1 MRPGLHFFPLAAPI
15 LGALLL
21 AAVLLLAMIEVQV
34 IGYAY
39 EKVGIGHRQAFA
51 FLLLSL
57 LGSYINIPVGE
68 LPAEHVVSG
77 QEITAFGMRWVIPMV
92 ENWPGTV
99 IAVNVGGAVLP
110 VLLSGYLLLRTGLW
124 VRGAV
129 AFAHGPR
136 ARLRRRQP
144 RHARRRRPHEPGQAP
159 GARRAG
165 RVDRRGRHVR
175 RHLPHGDSGG
185 APGVE
190 GAVGRGP
197 SRRSSS
203 GSVTVSSR
211 SSASTSRSR
220 AARAPVR
227 SRRAASWRSSS
238 SRRTSSS
245 MRAAVA
251 SL

>member
-129 AFAHGPR
+129 AFAIVAAVVHALARPVPGVGIAVPTLVPPLVAAGAALLLAPR
-136 ARLRRRQP
+136 T
-144 RHARRRRPHEPGQAP
+144 AP
-159 GARRAG
+159 ALAYVAGSLGTLVGADLMNLGKLQGLGAP
-165 RVDRRGRHVR
+165 VA
-175 RHLPHGDSGG
+175 SIGG
-185 APGVE
+185 AGTFDGIFLTGILGVLL
-190 GAVGRGP
+190 A
-197 SRRSSS
+197 
-203 GSVTVSSR
+203 
-211 SSASTSRSR
+211 
-220 AARAPVR
+220 
-227 SRRAASWRSSS
+227 
-238 SRRTSSS
+238 
-245 MRAAVA
+245 
-251 SL
+251 

>member
-1 MRPGLHFFPLAAPI
+1 MRSGLHFFPLTAPI

-57 LGSYINIPVGE
+57 LGSYINIPLGE

-77 QEITAFGMRWVIPMV
+77 REITAFGMRWVIPMV

-110 VLLSGYLLLRTGLW
+110 ALLSGYLLVRTGLW

-129 AFAHGPR
+129 AFAIVAAVVH
-136 ARLRRRQP
+136 ARSRVRCPASASRCRRSCRRSWRLGRRSCSLRK
-144 RHARRRRPHEPGQAP
+144 ARRR
-159 GARRAG
+159 
-165 RVDRRGRHVR
+165 
-175 RHLPHGDSGG
+175 LPTWPAAS
-185 APGVE
+185 A
-190 GAVGRGP
+190 
-197 SRRSSS
+197 RSS
-203 GSVTVSSR
+203 VP
-211 SSASTSRSR
+211 TS
-220 AARAPVR
+220 
-227 SRRAASWRSSS
+227 
-238 SRRTSSS
+238 
-245 MRAAVA
+245 
-251 SL
+251 

>member
-68 LPAEHVVSG
+68 LPEHVVSG

-129 AFAHGPR
+129 AFAIVAAVVHALARPVPGVGIAVPTLVPPLVAAGAALLLAPR
-136 ARLRRRQP
+136 T
-144 RHARRRRPHEPGQAP
+144 AP
-159 GARRAG
+159 ALAYVAGSLGTLVGADLMNLGKLQGLGAP
-165 RVDRRGRHVR
+165 VA
-175 RHLPHGDSGG
+175 SIGG
-185 APGVE
+185 AGTFD
-190 GAVGRGP
+190 GIFLTGILAVLL
-197 SRRSSS
+197 
-203 GSVTVSSR
+203 
-211 SSASTSRSR
+211 A
-220 AARAPVR
+220 
-227 SRRAASWRSSS
+227 
-238 SRRTSSS
+238 
-245 MRAAVA
+245 
-251 SL
+251 

>member
-1 MRPGLHFFPLAAPI
+1 MRSGLHFFPLTAPI

-57 LGSYINIPVGE
+57 LGSYINIPLGE

-77 QEITAFGMRWVIPMV
+77 REITAFGMRWVIPMV

-110 VLLSGYLLLRTGLW
+110 ALLSGYLLVRTGLW

-129 AFAHGPR
+129 AFAIVAAVVHAL
-136 ARLRRRQP
+136 ARP
-144 RHARRRRPHEPGQAP
+144 VPGVGIAVPTLVPAGAALLLAP
-159 GARRAG
+159 ESAPALAYVAGSLGTLVGADLMNLDKLQGLGAP
-165 RVDRRGRHVR
+165 VA
-175 RHLPHGDSGG
+175 SIGG
-185 APGVE
+185 AGTFD
-190 GAVGRGP
+190 GIFLTGILAVLL
-197 SRRSSS
+197 
-203 GSVTVSSR
+203 
-211 SSASTSRSR
+211 A
-220 AARAPVR
+220 
-227 SRRAASWRSSS
+227 
-238 SRRTSSS
+238 
-245 MRAAVA
+245 
-251 SL
+251 

>member
-129 AFAHGPR
+129 AFAIVAAVVHALARPVPGVGIAVPTLVPAGAALLLAPR
-136 ARLRRRQP
+136 T
-144 RHARRRRPHEPGQAP
+144 AP
-159 GARRAG
+159 ALAYVAGSLGTLVGADLMNLGKLQGLGAP
-165 RVDRRGRHVR
+165 VA
-175 RHLPHGDSGG
+175 SIGG
-185 APGVE
+185 AGTFD
-190 GAVGRGP
+190 GIFLTGILAVLL
-197 SRRSSS
+197 
-203 GSVTVSSR
+203 
-211 SSASTSRSR
+211 A
-220 AARAPVR
+220 
-227 SRRAASWRSSS
+227 
-238 SRRTSSS
+238 
-245 MRAAVA
+245 
-251 SL
+251 